1 MQLVYKIKHNEIS
14 TAQNFF
20 FPRVQ
25 YKISVHAHWE
35 IELISLQF
43 LLVLAVPAI
52 LGFSYTQILLFTTY
66 IFDYMWSKVP
76 SFQGPHPALHCLW
89 YRKPRESCIIHILT
103 YHDLFGQDF
112 QNDNILKCV
121 WVDTS
126 FNAWCVWQLP
136 VDPLHSFFVN
146 AQASHSVASIWS

>member
-1 MQLVYKIKHNEIS
+1 M
-14 TAQNFF
+14 
-20 FPRVQ
+20 
-25 YKISVHAHWE
+25 HAHWE

-66 IFDYMWSKVP
+66 IFDYMWSKVY
-76 SFQGPHPALHCLW
+76 PHFKALTQHFIACGTENQE
-89 YRKPRESCIIHILT
+89 RSCMLHILT

-121 WVDTS
+121 
-126 FNAWCVWQLP
+126 
-136 VDPLHSFFVN
+136 
-146 AQASHSVASIWS
+146 